1 MIPNLTLDP
10 VSSSVDTGNDDV
22 TRLRAPLPSTTVFK
36 SSWRPNL
43 KNRSAIKA
51 ASGDGDTVRR
61 EAMDDDVASIST
73 RASSRLDTAVAPP
86 KTISFSG
93 TDAAPSSSSSLQG
106 FQSIDQAL
114 PAVLQYLLGAA
125 APVPNSSTITLQR
138 ATPALL
144 YELDRVSQCV
154 IERLVAHQAEAA
166 VVVGTP
172 LKFHEYDRA
181 ITLTHHVSL
190 AELQRYRRQYV
201 KINGSHP
208 PLSSQA
214 IGTSFIDYLALH
226 I

>member
-1 MIPNLTLDP
+1 LNLSDPSGDTPHDKPSDGTLI
-10 VSSSVDTGNDDV
+10 VNDE
-22 TRLRAPLPSTTVFK
+22 APTTVLFK

-43 KNRSAIKA
+43 KSRSIRT
-51 ASGDGDTVRR
+51 ASDSHTNSGG
-61 EAMDDDVASIST
+61 DDVASITTSM
-73 RASSRLDTAVAPP
+73 SRLAMDAAAP

-93 TDAAPSSSSSLQG
+93 TEATPSSSLQG
-106 FQSIDQAL
+106 FQSVDQTL
-114 PAVLQYLLGAA
+114 PAVLHYLLGAA

-144 YELDRVSQCV
+144 YELDRVSQSI
-154 IERLVAHQAEAA
+154 IESLMAHQAE

-172 LKFHEYDRA
+172 LKFHEYNRA
-181 ITLTHHVSL
+181 ITLNHHVAL

>member
-1 MIPNLTLDP
+1 M
-10 VSSSVDTGNDDV
+10 
-22 TRLRAPLPSTTVFK
+22 
-36 SSWRPNL
+36 
-43 KNRSAIKA
+43 
-51 ASGDGDTVRR
+51 
-61 EAMDDDVASIST
+61 DDVASIST
-73 RASSRLDTAVAPP
+73 RASRLDAAAPRV
-86 KTISFSG
+86 ISFSG
-93 TDAAPSSSSSLQG
+93 TDASPSSYSSLQG
-106 FQSIDQAL
+106 FQSVDQTL
-114 PAVLQYLLGAA
+114 PAVLHYLQGAA

-144 YELDRVSQCV
+144 YELDRVSQSV

-181 ITLTHHVSL
+181 ITLTHHVSQ

-201 KINGSHP
+201 KVNGSHP

>member
-1 MIPNLTLDP
+1 M
-10 VSSSVDTGNDDV
+10 
-22 TRLRAPLPSTTVFK
+22 
-36 SSWRPNL
+36 
-43 KNRSAIKA
+43 
-51 ASGDGDTVRR
+51 
-61 EAMDDDVASIST
+61 DDVASIST
-73 RASSRLDTAVAPP
+73 RASRLDAAAPRV
-86 KTISFSG
+86 ISFSG
-93 TDAAPSSSSSLQG
+93 TDASPSSSYSSMQG
-106 FQSIDQAL
+106 FQSVDQTL
-114 PAVLQYLLGAA
+114 PAVLHYLQGAA

-144 YELDRVSQCV
+144 YELDRVSQTV

-181 ITLTHHVSL
+181 ITLTHHVSQ

-201 KINGSHP
+201 KVNGSHP